1 MNHKQPSKYRIVSID
16 ALRGFALF
24 GILVVNIFVFH
35 APYAHYGPFYMQFP
49 PEEMM
54 VLQWM
59 IALFAGKFMFLFAFL
74 FGYGCWLQYQKYDDY
89 FAFRSFWTRRM
100 LILAGFG
107 LLHVLLFSFGDI
119 LLPYALL
126 GLLLPLCIRWK
137 SWQIALLAVL
147 VYAVPVYEFVAR
159 QQLGYEAIFMQS
171 DYSLADYIH
180 IYTQGSIW
188 DRFQLRM
195 YDYWSFRN
203 EKLIM
208 YIPKEL
214 GLFLAGILAGRA
226 KLAEHLNTK
235 KALIFVGIAATI
247 MITWASFRSTFRGYM
262 GEDMNIL
269 YSALFGSLT
278 IFIEAIHGFLYVIAF
293 WLLWKWNT
301 FKIA

>member
-1 MNHKQPSKYRIVSID
+1 MNHKQPTTYRIVSID

-49 PEEMM
+49 EEEMM
-54 VLQWM
+54 ILQLM

-74 FGYGCWLQYQKYDDY
+74 FGYGCWLQYQKYENY

-137 SWQIALLAVL
+137 NWQIALLAVL
-147 VYAVPVYEFVAR
+147 VYAIPVYEFVAR
-159 QQLGYEAIFMQS
+159 QQLGYEPIFMQS
-171 DYSLADYIH
+171 DYSLEDYIH

-188 DRFQLRM
+188 
-195 YDYWSFRN
+195 
-203 EKLIM
+203 
-208 YIPKEL
+208 
-214 GLFLAGILAGRA
+214 
-226 KLAEHLNTK
+226 
-235 KALIFVGIAATI
+235 
-247 MITWASFRSTFRGYM
+247 
-262 GEDMNIL
+262 
-269 YSALFGSLT
+269 
-278 IFIEAIHGFLYVIAF
+278 
-293 WLLWKWNT
+293 
-301 FKIA
+301 